1 MRKLNKLIICLIGIF
16 IILSSSYIVK
26 AEDNTFTGTRDLV
39 IEIDE
44 SDINSYVS
52 GGREGFE
59 LALRKSRPTWLEYTL
74 KTQDKTI
81 TFTMN
86 FSFSTYDEYVE
97 RLTELLGYKPAIMN
111 EQGDKTNIVEGF
123 KSIELTNFVKNQ
135 LEAED
140 MLVEGNIQEFFTV
153 NNSTL
158 ELGEAKYETKEAI
171 DTREKQDVILFSNVS
186 IQTVINNISDYS
198 REITVTI
205 DSDEEDDLKEIKERF
220 EKIGEVK
227 ENSKTRVTVSFDAN
241 SLEELSEKTMQ
252 ALNVSVLITEKQEY
266 STDEKMKITYEES
279 IDNEKLLTE
288 NGSISQR
295 ITCSEIFENIEK
307 EEDTAVNVNNKVV
320 TLQRKD
326 ENMIFTYER
335 PITFENIKIST
346 KITMY
351 GELERKIILQ
361 LPLENANYYKDILEE
376 KFKNKL
382 TKGMT
387 LNIYDEGT
395 MRCYS
400 IEFKSLTIDR
410 LEKKTSEII
419 SGKDEFEF
427 ENKFIFFLKSNIK
440 EELEVNTIIEGTL
453 QPSQIEVEYILP
465 DSTNKISDQKV
476 DEPIHKID
484 FVRGNIE
491 FTFTYNNYIVIGLV
505 ILGILIVAIIVLII
519 VKKIKKKLNK
529 KPEEQQET
537 QPQPQ
542 TEQET
547 KTEQSEE
554 KKEEEKK
561 NDTKIEEKQ
570 EEPKKEEK

>member
-26 AEDNTFTGTRDLV
+26 AEDNTFTGTRNLI

-111 EQGDKTNIVEGF
+111 EQGDKINIVEGF

-158 ELGEAKYETKEAI
+158 QLGETKYETKEAI
-171 DTREKQDVILFSNVS
+171 DTREKQDVILFLNVS

-198 REITVTI
+198 REITVTV
-205 DSDEEDDLKEIKERF
+205 DTDEENDITEIKERF

-227 ENSKTRVTVSFDAN
+227 ENSKTRITVSFDAN

-295 ITCSEIFENIEK
+295 ITCPEIYENIEK
-307 EEDTAVNVNNKVV
+307 EEDTAVNVNNKVI

-351 GELERKIILQ
+351 GEIERKIILQ

-382 TKGMT
+382 SKGMT

-419 SGKDEFEF
+419 SGKNEFEI

-476 DEPIHKID
+476 DEPIYKIN
-484 FVRGNIE
+484 FTKGNIE

-505 ILGILIVAIIVLII
+505 AFGILIVAIIVLIV
-519 VKKIKKKLNK
+519 VKKIKKKLNR

-537 QPQPQ
+537 QPQ
-542 TEQET
+542 EEGKT
-547 KTEQSEE
+547 KTEQPEE
-554 KKEEEKK
+554 KKQEEAKTEQK
-561 NDTKIEEKQ
+561 TEEKQ
-570 EEPKKEEK
+570 EEPKQENK

>member
-1 MRKLNKLIICLIGIF
+1 
-16 IILSSSYIVK
+16 
-26 AEDNTFTGTRDLV
+26 
-39 IEIDE
+39 
-44 SDINSYVS
+44 
-52 GGREGFE
+52 
-59 LALRKSRPTWLEYTL
+59 
-74 KTQDKTI
+74 
-81 TFTMN
+81 
-86 FSFSTYDEYVE
+86 
-97 RLTELLGYKPAIMN
+97 
-111 EQGDKTNIVEGF
+111 
-123 KSIELTNFVKNQ
+123 
-135 LEAED
+135 
-140 MLVEGNIQEFFTV
+140 
-153 NNSTL
+153 
-158 ELGEAKYETKEAI
+158 
-171 DTREKQDVILFSNVS
+171 
-186 IQTVINNISDYS
+186 
-198 REITVTI
+198 
-205 DSDEEDDLKEIKERF
+205 
-220 EKIGEVK
+220 
-227 ENSKTRVTVSFDAN
+227 
-241 SLEELSEKTMQ
+241 
-252 ALNVSVLITEKQEY
+252 
-266 STDEKMKITYEES
+266 
-279 IDNEKLLTE
+279 
-288 NGSISQR
+288 
-295 ITCSEIFENIEK
+295 
-307 EEDTAVNVNNKVV
+307 
-320 TLQRKD
+320 
-326 ENMIFTYER
+326 
-335 PITFENIKIST
+335 
-346 KITMY
+346 
-351 GELERKIILQ
+351 
-361 LPLENANYYKDILEE
+361 
-376 KFKNKL
+376 
-382 TKGMT
+382 MT